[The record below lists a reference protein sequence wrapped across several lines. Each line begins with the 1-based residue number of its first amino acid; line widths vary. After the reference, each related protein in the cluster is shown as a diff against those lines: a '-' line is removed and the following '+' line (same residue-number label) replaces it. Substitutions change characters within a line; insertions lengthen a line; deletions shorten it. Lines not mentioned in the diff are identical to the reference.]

1 MFQKE
6 GREIQ
11 CLWVR
16 IKLHLFQKENKLIV
30 RLREFPCLSKSHHG
44 GHSGETSQWSLL
56 SLPPLTN
63 LPTSH
68 VLVGSILEFAPFVWS
83 LQFFTKVHLQNSP
96 GSLHL
101 LLYALYASA
110 LPSLLFF
117 FFYGAA
123 RKFFQEHSSIPVMP
137 LLLMHWCLPTAPKI
151 GSQVS
156 FKSHVVIL
164 SWPMRT
170 SPSYSG
176 IMSSPPPHHHFALLV
191 LAILCFVTHRLYSCL
206 ESYILCLLFQ
216 CLFPQIFILRSPEK
230 MPEWPDR
237 SIWSSPPPFLLL
249 PLYPISSL
257 WFLDG
262 F

>member
-1 MFQKE
+1 MK
-6 GREIQ
+6 
-11 CLWVR
+11 
-16 IKLHLFQKENKLIV
+16 HHND
-30 RLREFPCLSKSHHG
+30 PCFLCP
-44 GHSGETSQWSLL
+44 L
-56 SLPPLTN
+56 SLISPPPMCWLARFWN
-63 LPTSH
+63 LP
-68 VLVGSILEFAPFVWS
+68 
-83 LQFFTKVHLQNSP
+83 
-96 GSLHL
+96 
-101 LLYALYASA
+101 
-110 LPSLLFF
+110 LLFDPYNFSQRSTFKIHLGHFTCFFMPFMLQLFPLYYSF

-237 SIWSSPPPFLLL
+237 SI
-249 PLYPISSL
+249 
-257 WFLDG
+257 
-262 F
+262 